1 MTKKIDLFEFYMHVI
16 LLACSLP
23 DHVVCPI
30 LWGRGVVLMRTGA
43 ADAFCHTRH
52 PLSQNVTQKLQSPAE
67 GVL

>member
-30 LWGRGVVLMRTGA
+30 LGGGGVLMKMGA